1 MEAAENDEIKRGTR
15 LKQGH
20 TVPLLF
26 KYETLISQLSPSL
39 PLSPSVCFSLSMCT
53 HTFTHGDMGT
63 YRLWEPIRKQ
73 VSFLNVQE
81 N

>member
-26 KYETLISQLSPSL
+26 KYETLISQLSPSGCYF
-39 PLSPSVCFSLSMCT
+39 PLLSVILKF
-53 HTFTHGDMGT
+53 
-63 YRLWEPIRKQ
+63 
-73 VSFLNVQE
+73 
-81 N
+81 